1 MKILSCELKFDSM
14 LHDFDTSI
22 WFTFSEFADSWKM
35 MRSFS
40 IKFCRLQ
47 KKNQRR
53 KMEKLPVSFFFS
65 FYSGIWN
72 LTTMHFWQYV
82 EFKTDI
88 QKSLCLSLKKISV
101 TTFINSFIVAYD
113 STAQDLAATRIH
125 QKWPILD
132 KNENSMTQFWAV
144 SGWRLCAL

>member
-88 QKSLCLSLKKISV
+88 QKSLCRSLKKISV
-101 TTFINSFIVAYD
+101 TTFINVLLWFHCSGFGCQKLTKITTVR
-113 STAQDLAATRIH
+113 TKMRILWH
-125 QKWPILD
+125 QRYPAELL
-132 KNENSMTQFWAV
+132 NPVN
-144 SGWRLCAL
+144 G